1 MYLAFVA
8 CQQLL
13 RWQLGGV
20 EFVGGQD
27 ETTVLVDEG
36 LPGGEHGGQS
46 SIDLVDHLVGSSVW
60 SKSAPCAKWGC
71 ARTVLAAR

>member
-1 MYLAFVA
+1 MRLAFVGV
-8 CQQLL
+8 QQLL

-36 LPGGEHGGQS
+36 LSGRKRGDQAPL
-46 SIDLVDHLVGSSVW
+46 DLVDHLRGLH
-60 SKSAPCAKWGC
+60 A
-71 ARTVLAAR
+71 